1 MNDISYGRQWIDNE
15 DIQTVVE
22 ALKSKAITQGE
33 YIDRFEKSLAEY
45 TGSKYAVAVSSGT
58 SALHIIY
65 MALGLKKD
73 DELITTP
80 ITFAATANAG
90 LYCNAVPKFVDID
103 SLSFLIDEDLIEQ
116 QITEKTKI
124 LAPVHYGGLPCNMEK
139 ISHIAKKYN
148 LKVVEDA
155 CHSAGSFY
163 KNIKTGNCLLSDAAV
178 FSFHPVKHITTGEGG
193 AILTNNKEIYEKC
206 LKLRSHGMQRDN
218 FIYEQDSPTYHEMI
232 MLGYNYRM
240 TDIQA
245 ALGLSQLKKLDEF
258 VKRRQFIAET
268 YKKEL
273 SEYEEIVFQA
283 DYSDRINSYHLMSA
297 VFKTNE
303 LRDRIF
309 YKLKEKNIHTQIH
322 YMPVNKHPY
331 YAELGYNYKDTPKA
345 YDFYRRELSL
355 PIYPKLTDEELMYV
369 IDNIKNII
377 KGA

>member
-1 MNDISYGRQWIDNE
+1 MEDISYGRQWIDND
-15 DIQTVVE
+15 DIQTVID

-33 YIDRFEKSLAEY
+33 YIDKFEKELAKY
-45 TGSKYAVAVSSGT
+45 TGAKYAVAVSSGT
-58 SALHIIY
+58 AALHIIY

-80 ITFAATANAG
+80 ITFSATSNAG
-90 LYCNAVPKFVDID
+90 LYCGAVPKFVDIE
-103 SLSFLIDEDLIEQ
+103 SSSFLIDEDLIEKH
-116 QITEKTKI
+116 ITDKTKI

-139 ISHIAKKYN
+139 LSHLAEKYN
-148 LKVVEDA
+148 LKIVEDA

-163 KNIKTGNCLLSDAAV
+163 KNIKTGSCKLSDAAV

-193 AILTNNKEIYEKC
+193 AILTNNKEVYEKC
-206 LKLRSHGMQRDN
+206 IKLRSHGMQRDN
-218 FIYEQDSPTYHEMI
+218 FIFEQDSPTYHEMV

-245 ALGLSQLKKLDEF
+245 GLGLSQLKKLDEF
-258 VKRRQFIAET
+258 VKRRQFIAKT
-268 YKKEL
+268 YKNEL
-273 SEYEEIVFQA
+273 SHYEEIIFQH
-283 DYSDRINSYHLMSA
+283 DFSDRTNSYHLMSA

-303 LRDRIF
+303 LRDKVF
-309 YKLKEKNIHTQIH
+309 YKLREKNIYTQIH

-331 YAELGYNYKDTPKA
+331 YTDLGYNYKDTPKA

-377 KGA
+377 KG

>member
-163 KNIKTGNCLLSDAAV
+163 KNIKTGSCLLSDAAV

-193 AILTNNKEIYEKC
+193 AILTNDKEIYEKC

-218 FIYEQDSPTYHEMI
+218 FIYEQDSPTYHEMV

-283 DYSDRINSYHLMSA
+283 DFNDRINSYHLMSA

-303 LRDRIF
+303 LRDRVF